1 MSEFNNSYIN
11 YIPDLINYNNDK
23 IKTKTYTTKSTAST
37 LNPTSTPTSNPT
49 LNPTSTS
56 CTTEYK
62 ILNYDEDFI
71 CDNDDT
77 LGIYRSIVVNPL
89 DSTLLCFTPPKTMT
103 LPFFKLHNPQIE
115 KSDEKSV
122 NEIIVN
128 EIIVNEIIEGTMI
141 TLFYDKRI
149 ESWEI
154 ATKSA
159 IGGNYWFYRTQYK
172 QMKTVAEQ
180 PTFRKMFLEALGGD
194 EQNQD
199 INDLLQDLSKEF
211 CYNFVLQHPANH
223 IVLRIISPL
232 LYLVSVYH
240 LHENVATE
248 IPINVYEKW
257 ECFSGEQIQFP
268 RRFEEESDYDQLEAK
283 YCSVNSPYNKVGLM
297 FTNIKT
303 GMRSALENPTYKEVK
318 ELRGNNPNLQYQ
330 YLCLLRMGKVMDFLL
345 YFPQYKPIFYRFYKE
360 YQEFITNV
368 HQSYISYYI
377 RKSGQTIS
385 KKYFPLIYKLHH
397 EVYLPSLAEGKEK
410 IIMRRGEIGKQLGQL
425 LPSELIYYLNYNKEE
440 ANIV

>member
-1 MSEFNNSYIN
+1 MSELNNSYIN

-23 IKTKTYTTKSTAST
+23 IKTKTYTTK
-37 LNPTSTPTSNPT
+37 PTSN
-49 LNPTSTS
+49 STS
-56 CTTEYK
+56 HTTEYK
-62 ILNYDEDFI
+62 ILNYDEEFV
-71 CDNDDT
+71 CDNDT
-77 LGIYRSIVVNPL
+77 KLGIYRSIVVNPL

-103 LPFFKLHNPQIE
+103 HPFFKDHNPKI
-115 KSDEKSV
+115 KKTVDEKTD
-122 NEIIVN
+122 

-172 QMKTVAEQ
+172 QMKTMVEQ
-180 PTFRKMFLEALGGD
+180 PTFRKMFLEAFNAPD
-194 EQNQD
+194 DQD
-199 INDLLQDLSKEF
+199 INDLVCLKYLSKEF
-211 CYNFVLQHPANH
+211 CYNFVLQHPSNH
-223 IVLRIISPL
+223 IVLHIHYPL

-257 ECFSGEQIQFP
+257 ECLNGLIQFP
-268 RRFEEESDYDQLEAK
+268 RRFEEETDYDQLEAK

-377 RKSGQTIS
+377 RKSGQNIS

>member
-1 MSEFNNSYIN
+1 M
-11 YIPDLINYNNDK
+11 
-23 IKTKTYTTKSTAST
+23 
-37 LNPTSTPTSNPT
+37 
-49 LNPTSTS
+49 
-56 CTTEYK
+56 
-62 ILNYDEDFI
+62 
-71 CDNDDT
+71 
-77 LGIYRSIVVNPL
+77 
-89 DSTLLCFTPPKTMT
+89 
-103 LPFFKLHNPQIE
+103 
-115 KSDEKSV
+115 
-122 NEIIVN
+122 
-128 EIIVNEIIEGTMI
+128 
-141 TLFYDKRI
+141 
-149 ESWEI
+149 
-154 ATKSA
+154 
-159 IGGNYWFYRTQYK
+159 
-172 QMKTVAEQ
+172 AEQ
-180 PTFRKMFLEALGGD
+180 PTFRKMFLEALGGH
-194 EQNQD
+194 EQND
-199 INDLLQDLSKEF
+199 INDLECLQDLSKEF

-303 GMRSALENPTYKEVK
+303 GMRAALENPTYKEVK

-330 YLCLLRMGKVMDFLL
+330 YLCLLRIGKVMDFLL

>member
-1 MSEFNNSYIN
+1 MSEFNNSYIY

-37 LNPTSTPTSNPT
+37 PTSTSTPTSYA
-49 LNPTSTS
+49 
-56 CTTEYK
+56 TEYK
-62 ILNYDEDFI
+62 ILNYDEQFI
-71 CDNDDT
+71 CDNDDK

-103 LPFFKLHNPQIE
+103 PSFFKVHNPKIKKTVNE
-115 KSDEKSV
+115 KSD
-122 NEIIVN
+122 

-172 QMKTVAEQ
+172 QMKTVVEQ
-180 PTFRKMFLEALGGD
+180 PTFRKMFLEALGGH
-194 EQNQD
+194 EQNKDQD

-257 ECFSGEQIQFP
+257 ECLNSGLNRQIQFP
-268 RRFEEESDYDQLEAK
+268 RRFEEEESDYDQLEAK

-377 RKSGQTIS
+377 RKSGQNIS
-385 KKYFPLIYKLHH
+385 KKYFPLICKLHH

-425 LPSELIYYLNYNKEE
+425 SPSELIYYLNYNKEE

>member
-1 MSEFNNSYIN
+1 
-11 YIPDLINYNNDK
+11 
-23 IKTKTYTTKSTAST
+23 
-37 LNPTSTPTSNPT
+37 
-49 LNPTSTS
+49 
-56 CTTEYK
+56 
-62 ILNYDEDFI
+62 
-71 CDNDDT
+71 
-77 LGIYRSIVVNPL
+77 
-89 DSTLLCFTPPKTMT
+89 
-103 LPFFKLHNPQIE
+103 
-115 KSDEKSV
+115 
-122 NEIIVN
+122 
-128 EIIVNEIIEGTMI
+128 
-141 TLFYDKRI
+141 
-149 ESWEI
+149 
-154 ATKSA
+154 
-159 IGGNYWFYRTQYK
+159 
-172 QMKTVAEQ
+172 
-180 PTFRKMFLEALGGD
+180 MFLEALNND
-194 EQNQD
+194 RNRDRDRDQEKDKDQDD
-199 INDLLQDLSKEF
+199 INDLECLQDLSKEY

-223 IVLRIISPL
+223 IVLRIITPL

-268 RRFEEESDYDQLEAK
+268 RRFEEESDYDQLELK

-297 FTNIKT
+297 FTNTKT

-345 YFPQYKPIFYRFYKE
+345 YFPQYKSIFYRFYKE

-377 RKSGQTIS
+377 RKSGQNIS

-397 EVYLPSLAEGKEK
+397 EVYLPSLAEGNEK
-410 IIMRRGEIGKQLGQL
+410 IIMRRGEIGKQIGQFS
-425 LPSELIYYLNYNKEE
+425 PSELIYYLNYNKEE